1 MIVHPKMHFYLSLIV
16 NFQKIPTPVLKP
28 AYRFLLFLFSFAL
41 ILYGCK
47 SSEEFT
53 GFDYDPPDVTD
64 TTTKPIVQQPYR
76 VIGAGDPKVWI
87 SNEFMGA
94 RMNNFIQNE
103 HGEFILTIK
112 PELAPINNSPWY
124 AFKIWSDSVQT
135 VTLTL
140 AYEDGEHRYYP
151 DISSNGANWV
161 PIDSAAFY
169 ADSSSGTARLTLEVS
184 PKPVWVSAQEIQTT
198 THFENWLKN
207 SSNKPFVT
215 TNTIG
220 HSHQKRAIKEIII
233 SSVQEYESAGVLVVL
248 GRQHPPEIPGYL
260 TCLYFLEEIMG
271 NSDVAARFR
280 ENFVVLAYPMM
291 NPDGADNGHWR
302 YNAGGVDLNRDWW
315 YFNQPE
321 TQAVSE
327 AITNFMSQSL
337 RTAVYGIDFHSTDEN
352 LFYPILP
359 KIEKPGGDITYE
371 WIEDIQQAFPETVFS
386 TEPFDTSSPIA
397 KNWFFNTFG
406 IDALTYEVSDMI
418 PRDEAEDI
426 ARYAAQSLMKQLLE
440 KNGNSF

>member
-1 MIVHPKMHFYLSLIV
+1 MYLTFCKTYSKSFFPFL
-16 NFQKIPTPVLKP
+16 NFPLAFITLLLLPVL
-28 AYRFLLFLFSFAL
+28 
-41 ILYGCK
+41 ILTGCK

-53 GFDYDPPDVTD
+53 GFDYDPPDVTN
-64 TTTKPIVQQPYR
+64 TTTKKIVPQPYR
-76 VIGAGDPKVWI
+76 IIGAGTPKVWI
-87 SNEFMGA
+87 SNEFLGA
-94 RMNNFIQNE
+94 RMNNFVQNE
-103 HGEFILTIK
+103 QGEYQVTIA
-112 PELAPINNSPWY
+112 PELAPVNNSPWY

-135 VTLTL
+135 ITLTL
-140 AYEDGEHRYYP
+140 TYEHGEHRYYP
-151 DISSNGANWV
+151 EVSRNGNIWA
-161 PIDSAAFY
+161 PIDSSAFST
-169 ADSSSGTARLTLEVS
+169 DSTTGTAHLRLDLTQ
-184 PKPVWVSAQEIQTT
+184 KPLWVSAQEIKTT
-198 THFENWLKN
+198 RHFKKWLQK
-207 SSNKPFVT
+207 SSQKPFVSSK
-215 TNTIG
+215 TIG

-233 SSVQEYESAGVLVVL
+233 SSVQNYEPAGVLVVV

-260 TCLYFLEEIMG
+260 TCLYFLEEIM
-271 NSDVAARFR
+271 SDSDLAARFR
-280 ENFVVLAYPMM
+280 ESFVVLAYPMM

-327 AITNFMSQSL
+327 AISEFMSDSL

-359 KIEKPGGDITYE
+359 EIEKPGGEITYE
-371 WIEDIQQAFPETVFS
+371 WIEDIERTFPETVFS

-418 PRDEAEDI
+418 PRDKAEDI

-440 KNGNSF
+440 KKESSF